1 MKRTERKIPLCYQT
15 PNTEE
20 REREREKKMSLF
32 LLHILLLEEMWTGY
46 LYGNIIP

>member
-15 PNTEE
+15 PNTVKE
-20 REREREKKMSLF
+20 RERERKMSLF
-32 LLHILLLEEMWTGY
+32 LLHIFLLEEMWTGY